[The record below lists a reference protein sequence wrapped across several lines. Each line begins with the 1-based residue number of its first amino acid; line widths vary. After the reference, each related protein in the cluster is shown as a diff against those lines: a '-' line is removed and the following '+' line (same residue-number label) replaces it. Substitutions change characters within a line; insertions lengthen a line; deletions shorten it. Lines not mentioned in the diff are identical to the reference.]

1 MTAPTEQ
8 AHDAVGTTPDPDAS
22 AVAFFDLG
30 EPLPSTGR
38 ARRDRHIWWR
48 VGFPVALVLLIA
60 CVPMLVYA
68 GVHVVLQSNN
78 GRLIVASTDPAQPG
92 WEAAVEPTPT
102 GALATLSDAGQ
113 LSSVTVLAL
122 TGEGSGSAIFVPAYT
137 QIPNLPGY
145 QTLVDAYAAGGAGAL
160 RSGLEVVLGVEVG
173 EVIVANSANW
183 EELVAP
189 VGTVT
194 IANPDSVEVN
204 GLAFP
209 RGAVDLTPSQV
220 ASYLLA
226 GNYAEDDTNRLLR
239 QEVFWRAWLTKV
251 AVAGTADAVPG
262 ESDTGIGRFVRT
274 LAGDQVTYAVLPVRV
289 QSLPDAFAS
298 VFVPL
303 TDEVAAL
310 VARAVPFP
318 AAAPPGSRPRV
329 RTLDGTG
336 QLDHGVAAALSMAA
350 NGAQIDA
357 IGNAATFDVPAT
369 QFIITDEAQ
378 RARAEHLRAAL
389 GVGEIVVSG
398 DTSDSVD
405 ITVILGTDAL
415 NLASTQG
422 AGIGPVTTT
431 TTSAPATTTTTRNTT
446 TTTRNTTSTRKTAGA
461 GSATTGRAG
470 G

>member
-173 EVIVANSANW
+173 EVVVAKSANW

-239 QEVFWRAWLTKV
+239 QEAFWRAWLTKV
-251 AVAGTADAVPG
+251 ASFGTPDAVPG
-262 ESDTGIGRFVRT
+262 EAETGVGRFART
-274 LAGDQVTYAVLPVRV
+274 LAAGQVTYAVLPVKV
-289 QSLPDAFAS
+289 QARPDAYS
-298 VFVPL
+298 GVFVPIN
-303 TDEVAAL
+303 DEVDAL
-310 VARAVPFP
+310 VAQAVPFP
-318 AAAPPGSRPRV
+318 TAAPPGSRPRLRV
-329 RTLDGTG
+329 LDGTG
-336 QLDHGVAAALSMAA
+336 RLDHGVGAAVTLAA
-350 NGAQIDA
+350 GGAQIDG
-357 IGNAATFDVPAT
+357 IGNASRFDVPAT
-369 QFIITDEAQ
+369 QFIISNEDQRGKADE
-378 RARAEHLRAAL
+378 LVKAL
-389 GVGEIVVSG
+389 GVGEVVVSG

-405 ITVILGTDAL
+405 ITVILGADAL
-415 NLASTQG
+415 DLSTTQG
-422 AGIGPVTTT
+422 
-431 TTSAPATTTTTRNTT
+431 S
-446 TTTRNTTSTRKTAGA
+446 
-461 GSATTGRAG
+461 G